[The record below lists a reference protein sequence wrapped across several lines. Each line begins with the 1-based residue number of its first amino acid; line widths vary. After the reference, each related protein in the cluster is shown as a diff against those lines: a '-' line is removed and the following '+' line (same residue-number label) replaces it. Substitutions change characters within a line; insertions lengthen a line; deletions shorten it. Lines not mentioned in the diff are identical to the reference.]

1 MTKKALASALKRL
14 LEHKTLDK
22 ITVSD
27 LTDLCGLN
35 RQTFYYH
42 FKDIYA
48 LLEWIYREDAPRVI
62 PELKEGGHGLPEQ
75 IEDIHIKWVTYY
87 FNIFRYV
94 QENRPLIMNTYHSS
108 QKELLMNYVRNEA
121 FLLVRMV
128 VDAYPEGTR
137 VDEEDKNFLA
147 KFYQYALMDIVLE
160 WMERGLKEEPE
171 DIVRRTAL
179 IMDGTLQEALLRMGK
194 RPAGN

>member
-42 FKDIYA
+42 FKDIYD
-48 LLEWIYREDAPRVI
+48 LLEWIYREDTPRVI
-62 PELKEGGHGLPEQ
+62 PELDEGAHGLPSQ
-75 IEDIHIKWVTYY
+75 IKDIHKKWVSYY
-87 FNIFRYV
+87 LNIFRYI
-94 QENRPLIMNTYHSS
+94 QENRALIMNTYHSS

-128 VDAYPEGTR
+128 VDVYAEGIH
-137 VDEEDKNFLA
+137 VQDEDKNFLA
-147 KFYQYALMDIVLE
+147 RFYQYALMDVVLE
-160 WMERGLKEEPE
+160 WMETGMKEDPE
-171 DIVRRTAL
+171 SIVRKTEI
-179 IMDGTLQEALLRMGK
+179 IMNGTLHEALLRLGHG
-194 RPAGN
+194 R